1 VIGAAA
7 QKSETPGR
15 YPRPLWIPRV
25 IGSVAGALPGGPGA
39 GGLQVQPSVPN
50 ALGSALV
57 VVADATAALS
67 AIAAVSKSLG
77 INFGSR

>member
-1 VIGAAA
+1 M
-7 QKSETPGR
+7 SGR

-25 IGSVAGALPGGPGA
+25 IGSLAGAGGLPFETGA

-50 ALGSALV
+50 GLGSALV

-67 AIAAVSKSLG
+67 AIAAASKSLG